1 MLRRGGIGRRL
12 WHRRF
17 LGSLLTVSL
26 VGGVPPYGYSL
37 VGPAAGVD
45 VDDGGVVNV
54 AVGGA
59 PAAGTTMAVTVRGG
73 GRLGSSADMTVTV
86 IGAADVVVGTV
97 ARPLCKVGGDAAVGD
112 AGCFRGVWGLWLWG
126 GAFGVFDVTG
136 GAFVVRVA
144 QSVGGDVVATV
155 SILDEARGRVAS
167 VVLVTTRF
175 YSPVVYSPDWV
186 TVRAAVGVGNQVV
199 YRRPAQ
205 GGAGEGVGY
214 AVDSV
219 VPSSVVMGVGA
230 VNGRVSLVTP
240 LVEEI
245 AVSVVVRATDA
256 ATGETAVLTLVVVG
270 VDQPAVGGF
279 EDLYFV
285 PVGRGVT
292 LVTLQVAGGSRLIRF
307 RRARGGRC
315 LIWWGMGGRG
325 VFSEGRRRRRG
336 MG

>member
-1 MLRRGGIGRRL
+1 
-12 WHRRF
+12 
-17 LGSLLTVSL
+17 
-26 VGGVPPYGYSL
+26 
-37 VGPAAGVD
+37 
-45 VDDGGVVNV
+45 
-54 AVGGA
+54 
-59 PAAGTTMAVTVRGG
+59 MAVTVRGA

-97 ARPLCKVGGDAAVGD
+97 ARLYARLGETPRLATLDVSGGFGAYGY
-112 AGCFRGVWGLWLWG
+112 GV
-126 GAFGVFDVTG
+126 APSGVFDVTG

-155 SILDEARGRVAS
+155 SILDEARGRVA
-167 VVLVTTRF
+167 VTVLVTTRF
-175 YSPVVYSPDWV
+175 YSPVTYSPDWV

-219 VPSSVVMGVGA
+219 VPSSVVVGVGA

-245 AVSVVVRATDA
+245 AVSVVVRATDV

-292 LVTLQVAGGSRLIRF
+292 LVTLQVAGGLAPYSISESP
-307 RRARGGRC
+307 GRP
-315 LIWWGMGGRG
+315 LFDLVGDGGRG
-325 VFSEGRRRRRG
+325 VFFRG
-336 MG
+336 APAAVVAWVDFAGGG